1 MEKTEIPEDCPAGR
15 YSNATGILLLDTH
28 FITLRAESFA
38 GRKFREIKKSRNFA
52 DLSFANSSFRRYFI
66 DKTFANSPKIFNF
79 GNKNLEKMNKM

>member
-1 MEKTEIPEDCPAGR
+1 MFYD
-15 YSNATGILLLDTH
+15 
-28 FITLRAESFA
+28 TLRAESFA

-79 GNKNLEKMNKM
+79 GNKNLIKMNKM